1 MELQNIV
8 YYAADAMVFITNSI
22 IIMGTVSNPPI
33 KMLIVSVYLFVIYIF
48 GGVASYVVLFAVS
61 FGMIFYRA
69 RWDAKMRKQVE
80 AKEKEYKAKK
90 RGYKNIY

>member
-22 IIMGTVSNPPI
+22 IIMGTVSNPPV
-33 KMLIVSVYLFVIYIF
+33 KMMIVSLYLFIIYIF
-48 GGVASYVVLFAVS
+48 GGAVSYVAVFALS
-61 FGMIFYRA
+61 FGMIYYRA
-69 RWDAKMRKQVE
+69 RWDAKMRKEVE
-80 AKEKEYKAKK
+80 AKEREYKAKK